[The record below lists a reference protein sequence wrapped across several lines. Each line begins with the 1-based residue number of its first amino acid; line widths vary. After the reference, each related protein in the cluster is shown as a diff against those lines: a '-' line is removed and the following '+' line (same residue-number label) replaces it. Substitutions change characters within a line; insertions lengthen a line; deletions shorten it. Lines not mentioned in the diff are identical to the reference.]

1 MDTTVQHETLR
12 QNKKKPLPLGEV
24 SMPCI
29 DGEGKLVIKESPY
42 SDEQGLS
49 QREHIAALYAHGQR
63 PCPLSPRCAMP
74 LPGLRLPESASLSLA
89 SCWPL
94 PQQLLP
100 ASAAGGGRR
109 RCSQRES
116 RWQVGSLS
124 ADRRKFNMAQKIVPC
139 YRGQQLRDNIPC
151 QAAVNFRSRALLF
164 PIKSNSTRPAWA

>member
-1 MDTTVQHETLR
+1 MRR
-12 QNKKKPLPLGEV
+12 QIKTNIFVHLSQIDGYNSSTRNFAAEQKKPLPLGEV

-116 RWQVGSLS
+116 LYEWMVGKMIFTAKKPFWLS
-124 ADRRKFNMAQKIVPC
+124 VVRVPL
-139 YRGQQLRDNIPC
+139 YFWTMRLVTLT
-151 QAAVNFRSRALLF
+151 A
-164 PIKSNSTRPAWA
+164 